1 MMSRLTRL
9 FEQKKEGLLSIFF
22 TAGYPKL
29 SDTLL
34 VAEAL
39 QAAGVDLIEIGIP
52 FSDPLADGPVIQES
66 NKVALANG
74 MTVSLL
80 LQQVR
85 TLRQSVHIPILLMGY
100 LNPVLQ
106 YGMDRFLREAA
117 EAGVDGLIFP
127 DLPLAEYEAKY
138 EPTFRA
144 YQLSHVFLIAPT
156 TSPARVAEIER
167 LSTSFIYAVSASS
180 TTGSQSAF
188 SAAQLA
194 YFQALKDHHFR
205 LPVMIGFGISNEQ
218 TFQTVCQYGSGGIIG
233 SAFIRHL
240 GKSNNLHEAIAG
252 FISDFKR

>member
-1 MMSRLTRL
+1 MMNRLTRL
-9 FEQKKEGLLSIFF
+9 FEQKKKGLLSIFF
-22 TAGYPKL
+22 TAGYPQL
-29 SDTLL
+29 NDTLL

-74 MTVSLL
+74 MTVARL

-106 YGMDRFLREAA
+106 YGLDRFLREAA

-127 DLPLAEYEAKY
+127 DLPLAEYEARY

-144 YQLSHVFLIAPT
+144 LQLSHVFLIAPT

-180 TTGSQSAF
+180 TTGARAPF
-188 SAAQLA
+188 SAEQEA
-194 YFQALKDHHFR
+194 YFRTLHERNFR
-205 LPVMIGFGISNEQ
+205 LPVLIGFGISSHE
-218 TFQTVCQYGSGGIIG
+218 TFQTVCRYSSGGIIG
-233 SAFIRHL
+233 SAFLKHL
-240 GKSNNLHEAIAG
+240 AASTDLKAAVAG
-252 FISDFKR
+252 FVADIKR